1 MEEGSWRGL
10 KYRIIEVMLLHCW
23 TINEIQ
29 LINDQLASNWKDGE
43 GQKMTT
49 SPILWEESEKIVR
62 YMVQDFII
70 FGLRA
75 TCFGFVKVNYF
86 WN

>member
-1 MEEGSWRGL
+1 MINWRATEKTARDKKL
-10 KYRIIEVMLLHCW
+10 P
-23 TINEIQ
+23 
-29 LINDQLASNWKDGE
+29 
-43 GQKMTT
+43 

-75 TCFGFVKVNYF
+75 SS
-86 WN
+86 

>member
-1 MEEGSWRGL
+1 M
-10 KYRIIEVMLLHCW
+10 
-23 TINEIQ
+23 
-29 LINDQLASNWKDGE
+29 ASNWKDGE
-43 GQKMTT
+43 GQKITI

>member
-1 MEEGSWRGL
+1 MINWQATEKTARG
-10 KYRIIEVMLLHCW
+10 KKI
-23 TINEIQ
+23 TI
-29 LINDQLASNWKDGE
+29 
-43 GQKMTT
+43 

-70 FGLRA
+70 FGLSA

>member
-1 MEEGSWRGL
+1 MINWQATEKTARD
-10 KYRIIEVMLLHCW
+10 KKI
-23 TINEIQ
+23 TI
-29 LINDQLASNWKDGE
+29 
-43 GQKMTT
+43 

-62 YMVQDFII
+62 YMVQEFII